1 MHSYMQAD
9 VNETGEYTQDK
20 TGTYTINPARYAF
33 IKSEYV
39 IYTVN
44 QTGTCDVYLAAED
57 GVPAVQVTA
66 TGAATSDIIPKS
78 LRVGI
83 TMQDLD
89 GTTPSGDEELVL
101 VYAPYD
107 ETGKGN
113 DGTGIDG
120 WTYVAD
126 TANVAPVT
134 YPHVYGENYIWM
146 EGTDEQCVNNSSE
159 EDPSTYQVTV
169 SLAGVAK

>member
-1 MHSYMQAD
+1 
-9 VNETGEYTQDK
+9 
-20 TGTYTINPARYAF
+20 
-33 IKSEYV
+33 
-39 IYTVN
+39 
-44 QTGTCDVYLAAED
+44 
-57 GVPAVQVTA
+57 
-66 TGAATSDIIPKS
+66 
-78 LRVGI
+78 
-83 TMQDLD
+83 MQDLD

-134 YPHVYGENYIWM
+134 YPHVYGENYIWTDSSKVQHNYAALKNGSVYTAPTSNAATLASDVDYDGKIMRVYIWM

>member
-1 MHSYMQAD
+1 
-9 VNETGEYTQDK
+9 
-20 TGTYTINPARYAF
+20 
-33 IKSEYV
+33 
-39 IYTVN
+39 
-44 QTGTCDVYLAAED
+44 
-57 GVPAVQVTA
+57 
-66 TGAATSDIIPKS
+66 
-78 LRVGI
+78 
-83 TMQDLD
+83 MQDLV